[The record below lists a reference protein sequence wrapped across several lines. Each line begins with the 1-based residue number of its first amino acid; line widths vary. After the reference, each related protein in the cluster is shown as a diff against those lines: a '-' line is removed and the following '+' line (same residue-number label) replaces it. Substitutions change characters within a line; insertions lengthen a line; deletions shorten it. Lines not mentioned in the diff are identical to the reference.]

1 MIDLVFL
8 ILRDPDMLD
17 KGLPPIPDS
26 NHSISM
32 PTAPPDSAF
41 PTPAP
46 EIGLG
51 DLDIMDQ
58 WLTFMEDPPD
68 LGDKFDMEDEDAGCH
83 FDNLLEEMEGDE
95 PWDKDLESLD

>member
-1 MIDLVFL
+1 
-8 ILRDPDMLD
+8 
-17 KGLPPIPDS
+17 
-26 NHSISM
+26 M
-32 PTAPPDSAF
+32 PTAPPDSVF

-95 PWDKDLESLD
+95 PWDKDWNHWIRLDLDLPYIDSNYYL